1 MSDVLDQMMRTQVQ
15 AQPIEGWL
23 DSAFKKEFGC
33 SCLFDAMPLAVKG
46 GAQMK
51 VSVLMI
57 GDSQTLT
64 LEQLVAESSKE
75 QIMFEQECLDVL
87 RRIDAGELE
96 FFDFQRGSV
105 KMLFSD
111 GTKIVAHGH
120 GEARWLASCMRAD
133 GEPGFFCLDPGMTIQ
148 KAA

>member
-1 MSDVLDQMMRTQVQ
+1 MSMSDVLDRTQVQ

-23 DSAFKKEFGC
+23 DLAFKEEFGC
-33 SCLFDAMPLAVKG
+33 SSLFDAMPLAKG

-75 QIMFEQECLDVL
+75 QLMFEQECLDVL
-87 RRIDAGELE
+87 KRIDAGELE
-96 FFDFQRGSV
+96 FFDFQRESV